1 MGKALQAQINS
12 HFLYNTLDLINWMA
26 PKQMIQETRNV
37 VQALAKLV

>member
-1 MGKALQAQINS
+1 M
-12 HFLYNTLDLINWMA
+12 NWMA